1 MIIWKPDK
9 KKTNRTHRTDRRTD
23 GGSTLNAP
31 HNMQISQILTDTLTA
46 NILLLVLL

>member
-1 MIIWKPDK
+1 MIIWQPDK
-9 KKTNRTHRTDRRTD
+9 KNKSNASDGRTD
-23 GGSTLNAP
+23 GRGATLNAP